1 MNDFWGAISSFLRH
15 KDGFLIEI
23 LLFPLCTKKS
33 KVHFGVFLEGGGHV
47 KSLKIMLFPTWAG
60 VWGRVGALGGGFGA
74 LGEAP
79 KSIIRDAK
87 DYLGALN

>member
-1 MNDFWGAISSFLRH
+1 MVLVPKSYFSAFYPKFEGPFRSVFWR
-15 KDGFLIEI
+15 
-23 LLFPLCTKKS
+23 
-33 KVHFGVFLEGGGHV
+33 GGDV

-60 VWGRVGALGGGFGA
+60 VWGRFGALGGGFGA

>member
-1 MNDFWGAISSFLRH
+1 MVFAPKSYFSSFYQKIQGPFRRVL
-15 KDGFLIEI
+15 G
-23 LLFPLCTKKS
+23 
-33 KVHFGVFLEGGGHV
+33 GGGHV